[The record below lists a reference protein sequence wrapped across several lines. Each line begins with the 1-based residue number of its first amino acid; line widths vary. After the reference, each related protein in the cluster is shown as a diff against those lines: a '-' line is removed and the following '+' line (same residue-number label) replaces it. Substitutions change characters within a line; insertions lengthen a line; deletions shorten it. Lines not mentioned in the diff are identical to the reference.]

1 MEQGGESVR
10 FVCEWCLQKIEIT
23 NARAAQAEVLGHFT
37 NCPRRSPGVTD
48 EQVRGLADHITDV
61 IAEREEIRIRQAG

>member
-1 MEQGGESVR
+1 MR
-10 FVCEWCLQKIEIT
+10 FVCEWCLQKIEIA
-23 NARAAQAEVLGHFT
+23 NARAARAEVLAHFT
-37 NCPRRSPGVTD
+37 SCPRRSNLTTD